1 MTKIA
6 LMGAGGKMGV
16 RLATNLMGGG
26 YDVAPV
32 EVAEA
37 GRARLKAAT
46 GMDCMEQGQA
56 LSRADVVLLA
66 VPDRA
71 IGAVAHQIVPNLD
84 PGTAVIVLDAAAPH
98 AGEMPERA
106 DVTYF
111 VTHPCHP
118 PIFNDETETAAKT
131 DYFGGIHAKQH
142 IVCALMQ
149 GPEEHYALCEAVA
162 REIYK
167 PVMRSHRVTVEQLA
181 ILEPAL
187 SETVG
192 ATLALALREATDEAV
207 RRGRAGAG
215 RHRLHARASQH
226 RARHRLRRVSRRQ
239 ILGRGAA
246 RHRAGATPDLP
257 RRLARTRVRARGG
270 AEVRSGHL
278 PSRRRLRRGRS
289 CNDNQQGSDDMTRTQ
304 RLAAGAAV
312 MALGTGFAGGASAA
326 TICFAFVD
334 LESQFW
340 VAGHQ
345 AITTTLTEAGHTV
358 IERNANEDA
367 NRQLEQVRDCI
378 AQGVDGII
386 LIPQDGESATTIVT
400 EAQDADTPIAVFN
413 RPPSDLS
420 KGIVVVADNATI
432 AGSGGRFRDREG
444 AGGKTR
450 GRKLNAIIVVGDLG
464 DPNAVGRK
472 DGFYAS
478 IETHADR
485 FNVIE
490 VASQLGRGHGA
501 GQPRSGRDGES
512 GRRPSVHLLRLP
524 VSDDPLGLR
533 AARHVE
539 TDG

>member
-16 RLATNLMGGG
+16 RLATNLMGDG

-118 PIFNDETETAAKT
+118 PIFNDETETRAKT

-207 RRGRAGAG
+207 RRGVPEQAAIDFMLGHLNIELAIAFGAFPEG
-215 RHRLHARASQH
+215 KFSDGALHA
-226 RARHRLRRVSRRQ
+226 
-239 ILGRGAA
+239 
-246 RHRAGATPDLP
+246 
-257 RRLARTRVRARGG
+257 
-270 AEVRSGHL
+270 
-278 PSRRRLRRGRS
+278 
-289 CNDNQQGSDDMTRTQ
+289 
-304 RLAAGAAV
+304 
-312 MALGTGFAGGASAA
+312 
-326 TICFAFVD
+326 
-334 LESQFW
+334 
-340 VAGHQ
+340 
-345 AITTTLTEAGHTV
+345 
-358 IERNANEDA
+358 
-367 NRQLEQVRDCI
+367 I
-378 AQGVDGII
+378 AQ
-386 LIPQDGESATTIVT
+386 A
-400 EAQDADTPIAVFN
+400 
-413 RPPSDLS
+413 RPE
-420 KGIVVVADNATI
+420 I
-432 AGSGGRFRDREG
+432 FRDDWLERVFAPE
-444 AGGKTR
+444 
-450 GRKLNAIIVVGDLG
+450 
-464 DPNAVGRK
+464 AVLKSVK
-472 DGFYAS
+472 DICHPDA
-478 IETHADR
+478 
-485 FNVIE
+485 V
-490 VASQLGRGHGA
+490 
-501 GQPRSGRDGES
+501 
-512 GRRPSVHLLRLP
+512 
-524 VSDDPLGLR
+524 
-533 AARHVE
+533 
-539 TDG
+539 